1 MAERI
6 HAAHCCSPLG
16 IETLVRHI
24 GFLFI
29 ALLLLA
35 TFPVRAIAPEEML
48 ADPAQQATYEQL
60 TNEVRCLVCQN
71 QTIADSTA
79 PLAVDLRREI
89 RRMVEAGKSEEE
101 IKTFL
106 LDRYGDFV
114 LYRPRWQTNTVLLWL
129 APILLLLIGAAALW
143 RILQRRTS
151 LPIPPDDGDPPLSPP
166 G

>member
-1 MAERI
+1 VTRTSVLCAI
-6 HAAHCCSPLG
+6 LLCLAALP
-16 IETLVRHI
+16 
-24 GFLFI
+24 
-29 ALLLLA
+29 A
-35 TFPVRAIAPEEML
+35 RAIAPEEVL
-48 ADPAQQATYEQL
+48 ADPAKQAIYEHL

-89 RRMVEAGKSEEE
+89 RRMVEAGKSEED

-114 LYRPRWQTNTVLLWL
+114 LYRPRWQTNTALLWL